1 MNICIIGL
9 GRFGSLLAT
18 SLIKTHQVTG
28 TTRSVEK
35 QNKFLAEGIRCD
47 ILNQTLKPSESLLNA
62 DCVVLNIPPFEDQL
76 AWIKSWNWN
85 IKTHLVF
92 ISSTSIYGEIE
103 GAVDETTL
111 PSPASSGAKILFEE
125 EQWVKSF
132 NDYTII
138 RFGGLI
144 GHNLHP
150 GTFLSG
156 RKNLSGG
163 NQAVNLI
170 HLDDCVGFTKLAI
183 EKKMTDEIFNLV
195 YPSHPTRQSFYQG
208 FCRQHSLELPEFNL
222 DPSPGKIIKSDKVE
236 SLYRFQVDING

>member
-1 MNICIIGL
+1 MNISIIGL
-9 GRFGSLLAT
+9 GRFGSLLANN
-18 SLIKTHQVTG
+18 LIKSHHLSG

-35 QNKFLAEGIRCD
+35 QKTFLAKGISSD
-47 ILNQTLKPSESLLNA
+47 ILNQTLKPSESILNA

-76 AWIKSWNWN
+76 AWMKSWNWN
-85 IKTHLVF
+85 IKTHLIF

-156 RKNLSGG
+156 RRNLSGG

-170 HLDDCVGFTKLAI
+170 HLDDCVNFTKLVI
-183 EKKMTDEIFNLV
+183 EKRITDEVFNLV
-195 YPSHPTRQSFYQG
+195 YPSHPTRQNYYQA
-208 FCRQHSLELPEFNL
+208 FCRQHSLELPEFTF

-236 SLYRFQVDING
+236 SLYQFEIDINR